1 MARCLISFGANLGD
15 AKATIGAATELLCQY
30 IRCSTTDLHV
40 SRFFRTAPIGG
51 PSGQPPFINA
61 VATLDTSA
69 SIWEVWRCT
78 SQIEAELGRV
88 RNLRWE
94 ARRIDIDILLYE
106 DARIWTPHLKV
117 PHPRF
122 CMRRFILLPAVDV
135 APHWIDPV
143 SGWSIQQLA
152 NNVGTPKTQIHLI
165 APKECRAAELLVDVS
180 QATGADWSF
189 VHAGSKAGGSSLATA
204 SDFCESTRQ
213 LDLLEVSA
221 FGTPD
226 TSEQIATNL
235 QTQPPTST
243 GVTIVLAPQSRTED
257 AHWEDVHRD
266 LAIALNLNLL
276 SSAASETSERAEN
289 LAAFSNLKG
298 PRYLLSSD
306 DRRWTIAEL
315 IAAFEAMDCPVEAI
329 C

>member
-15 AKATIGAATELLCQY
+15 AKATIRTASDLLCQY
-30 IRCSTTDLHV
+30 IGRGSSDFHL

-61 VATLDTSA
+61 VATLDTPA

-135 APHWIDPV
+135 APHWIEPV
-143 SGWSIQQLA
+143 SGCSIQQLA
-152 NNVGTPKTQIHLI
+152 DDVSHRTTQIHLI
-165 APKECRAAELLVDVS
+165 AQKESRAAEMLVDVS
-180 QATGADWSF
+180 LATGAEWSF
-189 VHAGSKAGGSSLATA
+189 VHVGTKATGSISATA
-204 SDFCESTRQ
+204 TEFSGSTRK
-213 LDLLEVSA
+213 LNLLEVSS
-221 FGTPD
+221 FGSPD
-226 TSEQIATNL
+226 ANAQITAAL
-235 QTQPPTST
+235 QTQTFASS
-243 GVTIVLAPQSRTED
+243 GVTIVLAPQSKSED
-257 AHWEDVHRD
+257 AHWEDVHRN
-266 LAIALNLNLL
+266 LAIALNLN
-276 SSAASETSERAEN
+276 RPEN
-289 LAAFSNLKG
+289 LDPNTPARTADANAFSKLKG

-306 DRRWTIAEL
+306 DRRWAIAEL

-329 C
+329 G